1 MPTPP
6 LSNDEMYAQILKR
19 LDFHSERLSKY
30 DRASENMMT
39 LAKTVERMEAKING
53 NGTIGLDEMVR
64 QNQRD
69 VASHTRDLGELKEV
83 MKGLQPAIMF
93 YKVGVWFASAL
104 GLSILALIWSILT
117 GQVSLDFTP

>member
-1 MPTPP
+1 
-6 LSNDEMYAQILKR
+6 MYAQILKR

>member
-1 MPTPP
+1 MPTIPP
-6 LSNDEMYAQILKR
+6 SNDELFAQILKR

-30 DRASENMMT
+30 DKASENMAMM
-39 LAKTVERMEAKING
+39 AKIVERMDAKING
-53 NGTIGLDEMVR
+53 NGSPGLDEMVR

-69 VASHTRDLGELKEV
+69 VASHTKDLGDLKEV
-83 MKGLQPAIMF
+83 VKGFQPAIMF

-117 GQVSLDFTP
+117 GQVVLDFSP